1 MVGTWWSPTSCIIRK
16 HYLEVHLTG
25 SLGKKERGAYFW
37 YRESFQKK
45 ETLPPFRF
53 QPFQEHPWEAAL
65 TSEGL
70 RGGSG
75 WASGE
80 MGVLAARSGRG
91 SEELLRLQGDL
102 ELHVWEEIDP
112 KIYKEVFKRIS
123 AERAYVQFCES
134 KMDVRSNGARPNS
147 GRPISERSVI
157 VLSVRPNQPM

>member
-1 MVGTWWSPTSCIIRK
+1 M
-16 HYLEVHLTG
+16 
-25 SLGKKERGAYFW
+25 
-37 YRESFQKK
+37 RESFQKK
-45 ETLPPFRF
+45 GTLPPFRF
-53 QPFQEHPWEAAL
+53 QPFQEHPWEAAP

-70 RGGSG
+70 
-75 WASGE
+75 
-80 MGVLAARSGRG
+80 RG